1 MRWMLRAIVAI
12 ALLVAAAFT
21 VTACGSSDDSSD
33 TNSTAGSVATVDTEP
48 TGAKP
53 GTKITLWHNSA
64 DPPALRQ
71 LYRDFEADTGI
82 ELETVANPSA
92 GFEDTTL
99 TRWASGSRPDVL
111 EYHPTVTNLLALNPR
126 ANLRDLSGE
135 AYIAKSGD
143 LYRSAATVDGATYGA
158 VIGFPQVFGMFYNKT
173 VFERAG
179 VEPPQNAAELVAAC
193 EAILARAPGV
203 TPIAES
209 GGSQWPVQVLPTL
222 LMGDANPDNTWGQE
236 LRANRAHLDD
246 DGSPFTRAMETYKQ
260 LKDDGCFNRDAASA
274 TVENSVRG
282 LVEGKVAM
290 VALHSDMIPA
300 MVAAAGGDAARVDR
314 EIGFFAIGGEAAAAT
329 YIPSPIGSYYLPRTG
344 DGDREAAALEF
355 IRYVT
360 DRGYGRY
367 IEAARAFPVIEGTPE
382 PAGISALAREVKAA
396 YDRGPANIAYAADV
410 PGVGGVMVLINKLL
424 IGEVEP
430 AEISEQTQKS
440 IEQAAKA
447 AKLEG
452 W

>member
-1 MRWMLRAIVAI
+1 MRWMLRAVVAI
-12 ALLVAAAFT
+12 ALLAAAAFT

-33 TNSTAGSVATVDTEP
+33 NGSTASTAGQAAET
-48 TGAKP
+48 TGAKA

-82 ELETVANPSA
+82 ELEAVAQPSA

-99 TRWASGSRPDVL
+99 TRWASGARPDVL
-111 EYHPTVTNLLALNPR
+111 EYHPTVTNLLALNPA

-143 LYRSAATVDGATYGA
+143 LYRSAATVDGKTYGA
-158 VIGFPQVFGMFYNKT
+158 MIGFPQVFGMFYNKD
-173 VFERAG
+173 VFRQAG
-179 VEPPQNAAELVAAC
+179 IAAPPTNAAELAQAC
-193 EAILARAPGV
+193 EDIKGRAPGV
-203 TPIAES
+203 VPIAES
-209 GGSQWPVQVLPTL
+209 GGSVWPPQVLPSL
-222 LMGDANPDNTWGQE
+222 LMGDANQDNAWGQE
-236 LRANRAHLDD
+236 LRSNRAALDD
-246 DGSPFTRAMETYKQ
+246 DGSPFIRAMATYRQ
-260 LKDDGCFNRDAASA
+260 LKDDGCFNRDLVTA
-274 TVENSVRG
+274 TVENSVRQ
-282 LVEGKVAM
+282 LVEGRVGM

-300 MVAAAGGDAARVDR
+300 IVAAAGGDAARVDR
-314 EIGFFAIGGEAAAAT
+314 SIGFFVLGGESAAAT
-329 YIPSPIGSYYLPRTG
+329 YIPGPIGSYYLPRTG
-344 DGDREAAALEF
+344 DEDREAAALEF
-355 IRYVT
+355 IRYAT

-367 IEAARAFPVIEGTPE
+367 VEASRTFPILEGTPE
-382 PAGISALAREVKAA
+382 PAGISALARAVKAA

-410 PGVGGVMVLINKLL
+410 PGVAGVAALINKLM
-424 IGEVEP
+424 ID
-430 AEISEQTQKS
+430 EITPEEMAEQTQKS

>member
-1 MRWMLRAIVAI
+1 MRWMLRAIATI
-12 ALLVAAAFT
+12 ALLAAAAIG
-21 VTACGSSDDSSD
+21 VTACGSGDDSSS
-33 TNSTAGSVATVDTEP
+33 TSSSATTAGATTDV
-48 TGAKP
+48 KP

-71 LYRDFEADTGI
+71 LYRDFEADTGV
-82 ELETVANPSA
+82 EVEQVAIPSA

-99 TRWASGSRPDVL
+99 TKWASGARPDVL

-126 ANLRDLSGE
+126 ATLRDLSGE
-135 AYIAKSGD
+135 EYIAKSGD
-143 LYRSAATVDGATYGA
+143 LYRSAATVDGKTYGA

-173 VFERAG
+173 VFEKAG
-179 VEPPQNAAELVAAC
+179 IATPPQNAAELISAC

-236 LRANRAHLDD
+236 LRGNRAHLDD
-246 DGSPFTRAMETYKQ
+246 DGSPFVRAMETYKQ
-260 LKDDGCFNRDAASA
+260 LQDDGCFNRDAASA

-282 LVEGKVAM
+282 LVDGKVAM
-290 VALHSDMIPA
+290 VALHSDMITA
-300 MVAAAGGDAARVDR
+300 MVAAAGGDAAKVDR
-314 EIGFFAIGGEAAAAT
+314 EIGFFAIGGESAAAT

-360 DRGYGRY
+360 GRGYGRY
-367 IEAARAFPVIEGTPE
+367 IAAARTFPVIEGTPE

-424 IGEVEP
+424 IGQVEP
-430 AEISEQTQKS
+430 DEIAGQTQKS

>member
-1 MRWMLRAIVAI
+1 MRWMLRAVAT
-12 ALLVAAAFT
+12 AVLLVAAAFA

-33 TNSTAGSVATVDTEP
+33 GGSATSSASAT

-71 LYRDFEADTGI
+71 LYREFEADTGI
-82 ELETVANPSA
+82 KLEAVANPSA

-143 LYRSAATVDGATYGA
+143 LYRSAATVDGKTYGA
-158 VIGFPQVFGMFYNKT
+158 VIGFPQVFGIFYNKA
-173 VFERAG
+173 VFARAG
-179 VEPPQNAAELVAAC
+179 IETPPANAAELIEAC
-193 EAILARAPGV
+193 RTILARAPGV

-222 LMGDANPDNTWGQE
+222 LMGDANPDNRWGQE
-236 LRANRAHLDD
+236 LRSNRAHLDD

-260 LKDDGCFNRDAASA
+260 LRDDGCFNRDAASA

-282 LVEGKVAM
+282 LVEGRAAM
-290 VALHSDMIPA
+290 VALHSDMIAA
-300 MVAAAGGDAARVDR
+300 MVAAAGGDAAKVDR
-314 EIGFFAIGGEAAAAT
+314 AIGFFAIGGESPAAT

-344 DGDREAAALEF
+344 DADREAAALEF

-360 DRGYGRY
+360 GRGYGRY
-367 IEAARAFPVIEGTPE
+367 IAAARAFPVIEGTPE
-382 PAGISALAREVKAA
+382 PAGVSALAREVKAA

-424 IGEVEP
+424 IGQVEP
-430 AEISEQTQKS
+430 QQIAEQTQKAV
-440 IEQAAKA
+440 EQAAKA

>member
-1 MRWMLRAIVAI
+1 MLRAIVAI
-12 ALLVAAAFT
+12 ALLAAAAFT
-21 VTACGSSDDSSD
+21 VTACGSSDDSSE
-33 TNSTAGSVATVDTEP
+33 TTASSTAGAATTAV
-48 TGAKP
+48 KP

-71 LYRDFEADTGI
+71 LYKDFEADSGVKV
-82 ELETVANPSA
+82 ELVAIPSA

-99 TRWASGSRPDVL
+99 TKWASGARPDVL

-126 ANLRDLSGE
+126 ATLRDLSGE
-135 AYIAKSGD
+135 EFVSKSGD
-143 LYRSAATVDGATYGA
+143 LYRSAATVDGKTYGA
-158 VIGFPQVFGMFYNKT
+158 VIGFPQVFGVFYNKD
-173 VFERAG
+173 VFARAG
-179 VEPPQNAAELVAAC
+179 IETPPGTAAELAQAC
-193 EAILARAPGV
+193 EQILARAPGV

-246 DGSPFTRAMETYKQ
+246 DGSPFVRAMEAYRG

-282 LVEGKVAM
+282 LVEGTVAM

-300 MVAAAGGDAARVDR
+300 MVAAAGGDAAKVDR
-314 EIGFFAIGGEAAAAT
+314 SVGFFAVGGEAPAAT
-329 YIPSPIGSYYLPRTG
+329 YIPGPIGSYYLPRTG
-344 DGDREAAALEF
+344 DGDREAAALAF
-355 IRYVT
+355 IRYAT
-360 DRGYGRY
+360 GRGYGRY
-367 IEAARAFPVIEGTPE
+367 IEASRTFPILEGTPE

-424 IGEVEP
+424 IGQTNPQEM
-430 AEISEQTQKS
+430 AEQTQKA
-440 IEQAAKA
+440 IGQAAKA

>member
-12 ALLVAAAFT
+12 ALLAAAAFT
-21 VTACGSSDDSSD
+21 VTACGSSDDSSGS
-33 TNSTAGSVATVDTEP
+33 STAS
-48 TGAKP
+48 TGGGAAAETTAVKP
-53 GTKITLWHNSA
+53 GTKITIWHNSA

-71 LYRDFEADTGI
+71 LYRDFAAATGVKV
-82 ELETVANPSA
+82 ETVAQPSA

-99 TRWASGSRPDVL
+99 TRWASGARPDVL
-111 EYHPTVTNLLALNPR
+111 EYHPTVTNLLALNPA

-135 AYIAKSGD
+135 AFVSKSGD
-143 LYRSAATVDGATYGA
+143 LYRSAATVDGKTYGA
-158 VIGFPQVFGMFYNKT
+158 VIGFPQVFGVFYNKD
-173 VFERAG
+173 VFARAG
-179 VEPPQNAAELVAAC
+179 IDTPPGTAAELAQAC
-193 EAILARAPGV
+193 RAILARASGV

-236 LRANRAHLDD
+236 LRTNRAHLDD
-246 DGSPFTRAMETYKQ
+246 DGSPFVRAMEAYRG

-274 TVENSVRG
+274 TVEDSVRG
-282 LVEGKVAM
+282 LVEGKVGM

-300 MVAAAGGDAARVDR
+300 MVAAAGGDAAAVDR
-314 EIGFFAIGGEAAAAT
+314 SIGFFAVGGEAPAAT
-329 YIPSPIGSYYLPRTG
+329 YIPGPIGSYYLPRTG
-344 DGDREAAALEF
+344 DADREAAALEF
-355 IRYVT
+355 IRYAT
-360 DRGYGRY
+360 GRGYARY

-382 PAGISALAREVKAA
+382 PSGISALAREVKAA

-424 IGEVEP
+424 IGQTNPQEM
-430 AEISEQTQKS
+430 AKQTQKA
-440 IEQAAKA
+440 IAQAAKA
-447 AKLEG
+447 AKIEG